1 MIRFGGMAHPARSP
15 LPEKPPKRP
24 APGRASEAEVVRYI
38 DLKLAALGHPT
49 SHNTDPEF
57 LEIARP
63 LLRNYHQKDLML
75 GNPLCPADRRI
86 QAYLDDYLKDLGP
99 HAVARIPGNTFLL
112 DRPGLGRV
120 MSLPLSQDTLS
131 SPYLQSY
138 RVPQGILHNPK
149 SDRRT
154 TQGIFHIVEGGLPVP
169 ADKQAVPKKTFA
181 ALLAAALNPPADL
194 MTLPFSADQ
203 DYAVRLF
210 VSLLLR
216 PVVCPATER
225 DPQKS
230 MEIRF
235 FAPGSLVSNLDFVE
249 GIFGNAGDPY
259 LPENDAALDVMHW
272 TGHTGC
278 VIVAP
283 HLAGIKKKD
292 VGLPNVKD
300 ATERQRRD
308 GMCWSDPDEPYNGGG
323 AFKLACRDQRGVMV
337 TLIADNYYGYCKKE
351 VKTQISYAANLYG
364 LCEEEHAGGAIAF
377 ATYVLGQDFH
387 SANAV
392 SLKKARFPE
401 AMELLGPLVE
411 LRPEGYAVDSCYPD
425 ILYVPEDAEFSVRDG
440 AVTWKSGGTGGRLT
454 LRADTTYVLPNGFRM
469 RMEKQSGSSAWRLVG
484 ARPRGTLCHKP
495 CTVSGGGKSE
505 ISKSIANVIL
515 EGPVFV
521 GDFQN
526 DVEQVAAIL
535 NMDFSGVYKDRPPQ
549 DRACRP
555 ILSPQRTMGSV
566 IQLFTPTPEHT
577 AEHNAWIRALPYTIR
592 ELLFTVKRYYR
603 PEWGENWRE
612 HFAVDLVNGIPGH
625 ELKFDNQKLVNYYLR
640 VGYDPDGS
648 WRIYKLR
655 PDFHPS
661 DKVQVEDDITASVV
675 LPRQSLSGLDPEY
688 AEPSVKLVVNCE
700 TLLFQRP
707 DDAIHRGADKQ
718 AEADIA
724 SPGTFLS
731 NYEPI
736 SVAQAALLAG
746 HVAEF
751 DKFTNPMKA
760 LLENFVART
769 PTSYIV
775 SSAHPRMVD
784 GKPSKN
790 PRYLQKRPDLENPRE
805 THLAEIAA
813 RLDRKIPSGMPV
825 HFPVNAVL
833 AGRRNSPPDPE
844 IGLPSLAVYNPIHYQ
859 ELPELFMEFIS
870 SLTGKSPSTTGFGSE
885 GALTKAP
892 FNALWPLVDLE
903 NALLDFILTGYAG
916 FTTSAGY
923 VGPQIRVDHD
933 VSMLV
938 PEIWC
943 RMRVHERDP
952 RFMISHGLLERVEDF
967 EFAGRTILASRL
979 GYRMTTLFADR
990 FLGRL
995 FETPDAV
1002 FTEEMLRPEKQSLEL
1017 FANGV
1022 DAIVEAQ
1029 RRVAL
1034 NYFEDG
1040 SVAAACP
1047 PLRALL
1053 HIMAHGA
1060 YESSSGTMK
1069 LNDPAFR
1076 KLFDRDA
1083 VLASDWYAERL
1094 RVKQERDIA
1103 LWGRHVQ
1110 ALEDFQQGE
1119 MFSSAACDFDAQQR
1133 TLEARAQLARV
1144 SSPAYLA
1151 ELRGTIGADPFHGQ
1165 IAPS

>member
-1 MIRFGGMAHPARSP
+1 MAHPAP
-15 LPEKPPKRP
+15 GHLPVAPPKP
-24 APGRASEAEVVRYI
+24 KTESIAPEAEVMRYI
-38 DLKLAALGHPT
+38 DLKLAALGHAP
-49 SHNTDPEF
+49 SRHTDADF
-57 LEIARP
+57 LAIARP

-75 GNPLCPADRRI
+75 GNLLCPADRRI
-86 QAYLDDYLKDLGP
+86 QAFLDDYLKDVAPGG
-99 HAVARIPGNTFLL
+99 AARIPGNTFLL
-112 DRPGLGRV
+112 DRPGLARV
-120 MSLPLSQDTLS
+120 MSLPLSGDTFT
-131 SPYLQSY
+131 SPYLRSY
-138 RVPQGILHNPK
+138 RWPPGILHTPK
-149 SDRRT
+149 RDRRT

-169 ADKQAVPKKTFA
+169 ADKLAVPKKTFA

-194 MTLPFSADQ
+194 MTIPFSADQ
-203 DYAVRLF
+203 QESVRLF

-216 PVVCPATER
+216 PIVCPATER
-225 DPQKS
+225 DPQKT

-235 FAPGSLVSNLDFVE
+235 FVPGSLVSNLDFIE

-283 HLAGIKKKD
+283 HMAGIKKKD
-292 VGLPNVKD
+292 LGLPHEKD

-308 GMCWSDPDEPYNGGG
+308 GMFWRDPEEPYNGGG
-323 AFKLACRDQRGVMV
+323 SFKVACRDERGVMV
-337 TLIADNYYGYCKKE
+337 TIIADNYYGYCKKE

-377 ATYVLGQDFH
+377 ATYVLGQDFRA
-387 SANAV
+387 ANAV
-392 SLKKARFPE
+392 SLKKVAFRQ
-401 AMELLGPLVE
+401 ALDLLGSLAE
-411 LRPEGYAVDSCYPD
+411 RKPEGYAVDRRYPD
-425 ILYVPEDAEFSVRDG
+425 ILYVPENSEFSVREGTVRWPHNG
-440 AVTWKSGGTGGRLT
+440 ASTQLS
-454 LRADTTYVLPNGFRM
+454 LRADTTYVLPNGFRL
-469 RMEKQSGSSAWRLVG
+469 RMEKQSGGSAWRLVG

-521 GDFQN
+521 GDYHH
-526 DVEQVAAIL
+526 DVEQVAEILKKDFAAI
-535 NMDFSGVYKDRPPQ
+535 YKNRPP
-549 DRACRP
+549 DSRAQRP
-555 ILSPQRTMGSV
+555 LLSPERTMGSV
-566 IQLFTPTPEHT
+566 IQLFTPSPEYT
-577 AEHNAWIRALPYTIR
+577 DQHNAWIATLPYTIR

-603 PEWGENWRE
+603 PEWGDNWRE
-612 HFAVDLVNGIPGH
+612 HFAVDRVNGMPGH

-640 VGYDPDGS
+640 VGYDRDGS

-655 PDFHPS
+655 PDFHPA

-675 LPRQSLSGLDPEY
+675 LPRESLSGLDPEY
-688 AEPSVKLVVNCE
+688 DDPSVKLVVNCE

-731 NYEPI
+731 NYEPFT
-736 SVAQAALLAG
+736 VEQAAKIAG

-751 DKFTNPMKA
+751 DKFTGPMKK
-760 LLENFVART
+760 LFDSFVAKL
-769 PTSYIV
+769 PTAYVV
-775 SSAHPRMVD
+775 SSAHPRLVD

-805 THLAEIAA
+805 TYLAEIAA
-813 RLDRKIPSGMPV
+813 RLEREIPEDKPV

-844 IGLPSLAVYNPIHYQ
+844 IGLPPLAVYNPIHYQ
-859 ELPELFMEFIS
+859 ELPELFMEFVS

-892 FNALWPLVDLE
+892 FNALWPVVDLN
-903 NALLDFILTGYAG
+903 NALLSAIVTGYAG

-923 VGPQIRVDHD
+923 VGPEVRVDHD

-943 RMRVHERDP
+943 RMRVHERHP
-952 RFMISHGLLERVEDF
+952 SFMISEGLLEKMEDF
-967 EFAGRTILASRL
+967 TFDGRTILASRL
-979 GYRMTTLFADR
+979 GYRITLAFVDR

-1002 FTEEMLRPEKQSLEL
+1002 FPEEMLRPEKQSLAL
-1017 FANGV
+1017 FAAGV
-1022 DAIVEAQ
+1022 DAIVDAQ

-1040 SVAAACP
+1040 SVDAACP
-1047 PLRALL
+1047 PLKALL
-1053 HIMAHGA
+1053 HIMAHGS
-1060 YESSSGTMK
+1060 YEEMG
-1069 LNDPAFR
+1069 LDDPRFR
-1076 KLFDRDA
+1076 KLFDRET

-1094 RVKQERDIA
+1094 LVKQQRDTA
-1103 LWGRHVQ
+1103 LWHRHV
-1110 ALEDFQQGE
+1110 ADLEKFQQGE
-1119 MFSSAACDFDAQQR
+1119 TAAPAACDFDLEER
-1133 TLEARAQLARV
+1133 LREARAQLARV
-1144 SSPAYLA
+1144 SSPAYLQ

-1165 IAPS
+1165 LNR